1 MRFVRFV
8 GNRSCPDLAPAMSG
22 GRFTIPPSWQDFST
36 VCSRGVARFPKGMS
50 MNMKPFDGMETM
62 LAGMVA
68 ETGEWKRAA
77 GGSITEVAAGWIAPH
92 YLVAVRGRLA
102 VLPEGA
108 ERFAL
113 LRLAVGDAVALQRGG
128 QSRRRKRRGP
138 GRLRKDGAQHPRLRA
153 GLWGGNIQRKIMAAL
168 KNLGEGTGTV
178 RQPAGEDACP
188 TGEKGFGYIPSWVAV
203 ATRCGWSGRTQP
215 RSGNLSGLIRVNPG

>member
-1 MRFVRFV
+1 MAFQ
-8 GNRSCPDLAPAMSG
+8 G
-22 GRFTIPPSWQDFST
+22 
-36 VCSRGVARFPKGMS
+36 GVARFPKGMS

-102 VLPEGA
+102 ALPEGP

-128 QSRRRKRRGP
+128 HYAARLQLEREWLEFDQQKYRDARAAAQQESQKRRDP
-138 GRLRKDGAQHPRLRA
+138 KLPLSDEDRQAIVDKADEIL
-153 GLWGGNIQRKIMAAL
+153 GLK
-168 KNLGEGTGTV
+168 
-178 RQPAGEDACP
+178 
-188 TGEKGFGYIPSWVAV
+188 
-203 ATRCGWSGRTQP
+203 
-215 RSGNLSGLIRVNPG
+215 